1 MYLVVK
7 TVSTAMKI
15 VSDAMPM
22 HEATETEEVHAE
34 SAEEK
39 LILRRSM
46 DQVRMEMT
54 LGPGPRTQREE
65 WEETS
70 DPRLAKDKSGK

>member
-1 MYLVVK
+1 
-7 TVSTAMKI
+7 MKI
-15 VSDAMPM
+15 VSNAMPM
-22 HEATETEEVHAE
+22 YEATETEEVHAE

-46 DQVRMEMT
+46 DQVMVEMT
-54 LGPGPRTQREE
+54 LGPGPRTQREV

-70 DPRLAKDKSGK
+70 DPRLAKGKSGK